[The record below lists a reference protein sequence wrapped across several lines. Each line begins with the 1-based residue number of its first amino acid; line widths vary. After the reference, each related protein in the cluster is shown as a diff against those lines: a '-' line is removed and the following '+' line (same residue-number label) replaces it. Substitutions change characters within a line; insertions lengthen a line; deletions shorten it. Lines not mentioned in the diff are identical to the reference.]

1 MNNCAMALI
10 ALGVGYLVFLK
21 ASKEKG
27 SLMQAGRIIGAVII
41 GVAIL
46 TGIYEVRCKLGGGC
60 SLSGKAPMCH
70 FQKKA

>member
-1 MNNCAMALI
+1 MHIAEGLI
-10 ALGVGYLVFLK
+10 ELGVGYLVFLN
-21 ASKEKG
+21 ASKEAG
-27 SLMQAGRIIGAVII
+27 SLRQAGRIIGAVII
-41 GVAIL
+41 SIAIL